1 MDSNSFNKKSNKN
14 SGSSKNI
21 LRIEDDTSKK
31 RSKSS
36 CAKVDDKNYLPF
48 HQIVDLN
55 RARMVDWMIVVFR
68 VLKKSSYKTFFL
80 ATQLMDTYF
89 IIKKK
94 QGKKVSKQDLHI
106 VGLVCVFIAS
116 KFEDVIP
123 IYLN

>member
-1 MDSNSFNKKSNKN
+1 
-14 SGSSKNI
+14 
-21 LRIEDDTSKK
+21 
-31 RSKSS
+31 
-36 CAKVDDKNYLPF
+36 
-48 HQIVDLN
+48 
-55 RARMVDWMIVVFR
+55 MVDWMIVVFR